1 MSSRPMRGKQ
11 KPAGEPTGLNY
22 SQRTSGLTAM
32 MTVSAAEVES
42 ESKKRSGDAD
52 VYSTVMTEAE
62 THDGRRAIDGSG
74 RDKDWRRCHVHRLL
88 VDDRW
93 GRLHEHGLSLID
105 DRLRL
110 HIHGLG
116 VMVLNDNRIDG
127 CAGDR
132 SITGRMTGD
141 AAGQTGH
148 RSETEDCE
156 CLFHI
161 LAVH

>member
-1 MSSRPMRGKQ
+1 
-11 KPAGEPTGLNY
+11 
-22 SQRTSGLTAM
+22 M
-32 MTVSAAEVES
+32 MAVPAAEVES
-42 ESKKRSGDAD
+42 ESKKRSGDVDAD
-52 VYSTVMTEAE
+52 SAVMTEAE
-62 THDGRRAIDGSG
+62 THGGRRIIDGAR
-74 RDKDWRRCHVHRLL
+74 RDADWRSHIHRLL
-88 VDDRW
+88 ADDR
-93 GRLHEHGLSLID
+93 RRDLHEHWLGLID
-105 DRLRL
+105 DRLGL

-116 VMVLNDNRIDG
+116 VLVLNDNRVDG

-132 SITGRMTGD
+132 SITGGMSGD